1 MNKNKKMMLSLLL
14 CCSALLS
21 GCIHPD
27 KPPNTDTTAETQPA
41 MPNIHYHQSAV
52 YSYKTDVDESVLCTS
67 LSAPYLIL
75 ANKQHPIGENY
86 KPQAVVT
93 LTCPVT
99 KEEQLD
105 SRAAAALYEML
116 DEMQSFGIT
125 DIFVTSAYR
134 SYARQQYLFNHYK
147 EIEKASITDEARAYF
162 SASYIK
168 TNYTDKGLTGLN
180 DADAEKVVLSYS
192 ARPGTSEHQTGLCV
206 DFITDSMGGKLTT
219 QFENEPA
226 FAWLRD
232 NAYKFGF
239 ILRYP
244 KGKENITG
252 YTYEPW
258 HYRFVGREAATDI
271 HFSGLTLEEYL
282 NARG

>member
-1 MNKNKKMMLSLLL
+1 MILSLLL

-21 GCIHPD
+21 GCIRPD
-27 KPPNTDTTAETQPA
+27 EPPTTDTTAET
-41 MPNIHYHQSAV
+41 MLLPNINHHDSAV
-52 YSYKTDVDESVLCTS
+52 YSYKTSVDEAVLCTS
-67 LSAPYLIL
+67 LSKAYLIL
-75 ANKQHPIGENY
+75 ANKAHPLGADY
-86 KPQAVVT
+86 KPQQVVK

-99 KEEQLD
+99 KDEYLD
-105 SRAAAALYEML
+105 TRAAAALYEML
-116 DEMQSFGIT
+116 DEMRACGVT
-125 DIFVTSAYR
+125 DIYVTSAYR
-134 SYARQQYLFNHYK
+134 TYERQQYLFNHYK
-147 EIEKASITDEARAYF
+147 SIEKASITDDARACF
-162 SASYIK
+162 SAEYIRV
-168 TNYTDKGLTGLN
+168 NYTEKGLTGLN

-206 DFITDSMGGKLTT
+206 DFITDTMGGKLTT
-219 QFENEPA
+219 QFEKEPA
-226 FAWLRD
+226 FAWLKD

-244 KGKENITG
+244 KGKEDVTG

-282 NARG
+282 AALE